1 MAKGK
6 DSLGNSLPEVGA
18 ICQTCNR
25 TITSKCD
32 RKRHYLCASN
42 VLHAKRIAKRKRGE
56 GPPSPD
62 EQRMADLLGGVHR
75 PVVVPPRRT

>member
-6 DSLGNSLPEVGA
+6 DSLGNPLPEVGA

-32 RKRHYLCASN
+32 RKRHYLCASDAA
-42 VLHAKRIAKRKRGE
+42 HRADRIARRKFNGLPLR
-56 GPPSPD
+56 P
-62 EQRMADLLGGVHR
+62 EQRQEHRDAVKLAIGQHDLL
-75 PVVVPPRRT
+75 T